1 MRFAQNIKLRLTLWY
16 LLILTILIFFFSAV
30 TYLMLA
36 LNIYHVSHR
45 PHDVVTVF
53 MAEIEGAS
61 NNTKGDVGS
70 SLPKETGY
78 RPLLTYN
85 INMGQ
90 VAQIQSEARSLLQIN
105 VPEGKLSIDQ
115 KSFITTDMSGE
126 QEVSLYY
133 RPSASKPGYYEIL
146 AITKSRAEI
155 KYTLVAF
162 QQTLLFAIPTTLILA
177 GLLSFLLTRK
187 ALQPV
192 DAITKAAREIE
203 EKDLSRRI
211 KVRSKDELGQ
221 LAETLNQMLE
231 RLQRAFD
238 RERRFTTDAS
248 HEMRTPL
255 SVIQGEA
262 TLALS
267 KERSKEEY
275 QRSLELISQE
285 ASHMISVV
293 SKLLGLA
300 EVDAGR
306 ESLNFEEVS
315 LKELLTELASD
326 IRVLCEDKSI
336 CFQLQAPDAIIVKG
350 DRVKLRQLFL
360 NLLDN
365 AIRHTPQGG
374 SIFVS
379 LNKQGDS
386 AYVSVRDTGVG
397 ISEEHLPHIFER
409 FYRVDKSRSRSE
421 GGAGLGLSIC
431 QRIAEL
437 HGGKIEVESKVGE
450 GSTFTVLLP
459 TLAES

>member
-1 MRFAQNIKLRLTLWY
+1 
-16 LLILTILIFFFSAV
+16 
-30 TYLMLA
+30 
-36 LNIYHVSHR
+36 
-45 PHDVVTVF
+45 
-53 MAEIEGAS
+53 
-61 NNTKGDVGS
+61 
-70 SLPKETGY
+70 
-78 RPLLTYN
+78 
-85 INMGQ
+85 
-90 VAQIQSEARSLLQIN
+90 
-105 VPEGKLSIDQ
+105 
-115 KSFITTDMSGE
+115 
-126 QEVSLYY
+126 
-133 RPSASKPGYYEIL
+133 
-146 AITKSRAEI
+146 
-155 KYTLVAF
+155 
-162 QQTLLFAIPTTLILA
+162 
-177 GLLSFLLTRK
+177 
-187 ALQPV
+187 
-192 DAITKAAREIE
+192 
-203 EKDLSRRI
+203 
-211 KVRSKDELGQ
+211 
-221 LAETLNQMLE
+221 MLE